1 MTLNLMKLLPDIERL
16 AKRAGDAILEI
27 YQGGEDA
34 QNITHKADE
43 SPLTA
48 ADLASHHVIIEGLD
62 ALTPEIP
69 KLSEESTGI
78 SWPER
83 QQWQRYWLI
92 DPLDGTKEFI
102 KRNGEFTVNI
112 ALVENG
118 IPTLSV
124 VYAPV
129 LNKSYSGVLG
139 EGAWLDDGE
148 SRLKL
153 DVTQQQPADV
163 VRVVGSRSHPS
174 EHMQTFLAQLDN
186 VEVVPVGSSLKL
198 CMVAEG
204 KAEVYPRLGPTSEW
218 DTAAGHCVALC
229 AGAVV
234 LGPNGQPLKYNQ
246 KESLLNPWFLVAGPA
261 YAHLSMPSEA

>member
-1 MTLNLMKLLPDIERL
+1 MSLNLMELLPQIERI
-16 AKRAGDAILEI
+16 AKQAGDAILAI
-27 YQGGEDA
+27 YHADA
-34 QNITHKADE
+34 ATQNITQKADE

-48 ADLASHHVIIEGLD
+48 ADLASHDVIMKGLT
-62 ALTPEIP
+62 ALTPDIP
-69 KLSEESTGI
+69 KLSEESADI
-78 SWPER
+78 SWEER
-83 QQWQRYWLI
+83 QQWQCYWLI

-112 ALVENG
+112 ALVDNG
-118 IPTLSV
+118 VPVLSV

-139 EGAWLDDGE
+139 EGAWLDDGQQ
-148 SRLKL
+148 RRQL
-153 DVTQQQPADV
+153 DISNQQKAKVT
-163 VRVVGSRSHPS
+163 RVVGSRSHPS
-174 EHMQTFLAQLDN
+174 EHMQTFLEQLDE

-204 KAEVYPRLGPTSEW
+204 NAEIYPRLGPTCEW
-218 DTAAGHCVALC
+218 DTAAGHCVALS

-234 LGPNGQPLKYNQ
+234 LNSKGEPLTYNQ

-261 YAHLSMPSEA
+261 YKTLTLP

>member
-1 MTLNLMKLLPDIERL
+1 MTELMALLPKIEQL
-16 AKRAGDAILEI
+16 AKQAGEAILEI
-27 YQGGEDA
+27 YHADEAA
-34 QNITHKADE
+34 QNVTQKSDE

-48 ADLASHHVIIEGLD
+48 ADLASHRTIIDGLT
-62 ALTPEIP
+62 LITPEIP

-78 SWPER
+78 TWRER

-112 ALVENG
+112 ALVDNG
-118 IPTLSV
+118 LPILSV

-129 LNKSYSGVLG
+129 LDKCYSGIFG
-139 EGAWLDDGE
+139 EGAWLDDGQQ
-148 SRLKL
+148 RQTL
-153 DVTQQQPADV
+153 DVSAQQTAEV
-163 VRVVGSRSHPS
+163 TRVVGSRSHPS
-174 EHMQTFLAQLDN
+174 EHMQSFLAQLGE

-204 KAEVYPRLGPTSEW
+204 KAEIYPRLGPTCEW
-218 DTAAGHCVALC
+218 DTAAGHCVAIS

-234 LGPNGQPLKYNQ
+234 LDPQGELLKYNQ

-261 YAHLSMPSEA
+261 YAHLVLPEQSV